1 MSCVII
7 INCKWIVWK
16 SFFCVDFPPYIVY
29 INQATFFSHALNPTS
44 AALLAPHLGLPEA
57 MDPAPSFCHPSLYHL
72 LVLAAVESAGPGIS
86 VLLLS
91 VQGLVTRVPP
101 TLWQMLS
108 PGIVRE
114 DVSSTCEDWWMVG
127 FVRGAVR
134 ESGFQTLLLPLS
146 CVLFIIYMSLCF
158 PNKVLWGISLKNE

>member
-1 MSCVII
+1 MCR
-7 INCKWIVWK
+7 
-16 SFFCVDFPPYIVY
+16 FPPYIVY
-29 INQATFFSHALNPTS
+29 INQATLFSHALNPTS
-44 AALLAPHLGLPEA
+44 AALLAPYLSLPAA
-57 MDPAPSFCHPSLYHL
+57 MDAAPSFCHPSPHHL
-72 LVLAAVESAGPGIS
+72 LVLAAVESAAPGTS
-86 VLLLS
+86 VLLLP

-108 PGIVRE
+108 SGIMCE

-134 ESGFQTLLLPLS
+134 ASGFQTLLLPLS

-158 PNKVLWGISLKNE
+158 PTKVIWRISLKNE

>member
-1 MSCVII
+1 MKII
-7 INCKWIVWK
+7 FLW
-16 SFFCVDFPPYIVY
+16 FPPLHCVY
-29 INQATFFSHALNPTS
+29 QSGNVFLTRSESHLCCTPSPT
-44 AALLAPHLGLPEA
+44 PR
-57 MDPAPSFCHPSLYHL
+57 PAWSHGPCHPSLYHL
-72 LVLAAVESAGPGIS
+72 LVLAAVESAGPGTSI
-86 VLLLS
+86 LLLS

-108 PGIVRE
+108 PGIVCE

-158 PNKVLWGISLKNE
+158 PNKVLWRISLKNE